1 MTIGAQRGAI
11 EHRVKR
17 GLLHALHRGVYLCG
31 RPADDLRARAMAAV
45 IACGERAVV
54 SHTAAATL
62 WEIRPEVEGPITV
75 TIVGDRARHA
85 GIRAHQTH
93 SLDPSDRKVLRGI
106 PVTSAART
114 LLDNAFDLAPRRLGE
129 ALEQAQIKR
138 LVTKREIDATLRRAP
153 RRPGRAALRALVAD
167 SAFTRSAAERMLVT
181 LLRAADL
188 PRPAFNA
195 EAEGYEVDALWR
207 VERVVLEF
215 DSYEFH
221 ATRAAFERDRRRD
234 ASLTRAGYLVLRTT
248 WQELTER
255 PHALVARI
263 AEALA
268 LARAGRWA
276 QAQAQYASPP

>member
-1 MTIGAQRGAI
+1 MYVMKYWQIIEREEFDPSLVHVDRLICAVAARQHGVIVWEQLVTIGAQRGAI

-114 LLDNAFDLAPRRLGE
+114 LLDNAF
-129 ALEQAQIKR
+129 
-138 LVTKREIDATLRRAP
+138 
-153 RRPGRAALRALVAD
+153 RPGS
-167 SAFTRSAAERMLVT
+167 SAPWRS
-181 LLRAADL
+181 
-188 PRPAFNA
+188 P
-195 EAEGYEVDALWR
+195 G
-207 VERVVLEF
+207 
-215 DSYEFH
+215 
-221 ATRAAFERDRRRD
+221 
-234 ASLTRAGYLVLRTT
+234 AGTD
-248 WQELTER
+248 
-255 PHALVARI
+255 
-263 AEALA
+263 
-268 LARAGRWA
+268 
-276 QAQAQYASPP
+276 QAPGHQA

>member
-1 MTIGAQRGAI
+1 MTLGAQRGAI

-17 GLLHALHRGVYLCG
+17 GLLRALHRGVYLCG
-31 RPADDLRARAMAAV
+31 RPEDDLRARAMAAV
-45 IACGERAVV
+45 LACGERAVV
-54 SHTAAATL
+54 SHAAAAAL
-62 WEIRPEVEGPITV
+62 WEIRPEADGPITV

-93 SLDPSDRKVLRGI
+93 SLHPSDRKLLRGI

-114 LLDNAFDLAPRRLGE
+114 LLDNAADLAPRRLGE

-138 LVTKREIDATLRRAP
+138 LVTKREIEATLRRAP
-153 RRPGRAALRALVAD
+153 RRLGRAALRALVAD
-167 SAFTRSAAERMLVT
+167 SAVTRSVAERMVVK
-181 LLRAADL
+181 LLRAAGL

-215 DSYEFH
+215 DSHEFH

-248 WQELTER
+248 WHELTER
-255 PHALVARI
+255 PHALVANRRG
-263 AEALA
+263 
-268 LARAGRWA
+268 ARARQGGPLGPGSSA
-276 QAQAQYASPP
+276 ISFPP

>member
-1 MTIGAQRGAI
+1 
-11 EHRVKR
+11 
-17 GLLHALHRGVYLCG
+17 
-31 RPADDLRARAMAAV
+31 MAAV
-45 IACGERAVV
+45 LACGERAVV
-54 SHTAAATL
+54 SHAAAAAL
-62 WEIRPEVEGPITV
+62 WEIRPEADGPITV

-93 SLDPSDRKVLRGI
+93 SLHPSDRKLLRGI

-114 LLDNAFDLAPRRLGE
+114 LLDNAADLAPRRLGE

-138 LVTKREIDATLRRAP
+138 LVTKREIEAALRRAP
-153 RRPGRAALRALVAD
+153 RRLGRAALRALVAD
-167 SAFTRSAAERMLVT
+167 SAVTRSVAERMVVK
-181 LLRAADL
+181 LLRAAGL

-215 DSYEFH
+215 DSHEFH

-248 WQELTER
+248 WHELTER

-276 QAQAQYASPP
+276 QAQAQ